1 MIKRRISGFMAFVMV
16 AVLFA
21 GNVPTYSASR
31 KTVTV
36 DTELQLWSAM
46 EDSGVSKIIF
56 KPDYEKNKAERETH
70 WDDYP
75 DYDPDDY
82 EPDEDDPD
90 YVNEYDTKDAQSYL
104 IPKVDGS
111 ENKELEIIAPYGWF
125 QNNALFKHITVTD
138 ANFFEECVS
147 GNVIL
152 STADKI
158 EFVVDGNCTVKELT
172 LEGQKSEVT
181 GGIASRD
188 RGSKIESVICN
199 RDWARVFVYLGDEFE
214 TDITLLKKTELIV
227 DNQNDKK
234 TTKISAKAEGCFV
247 QAGGKVE
254 LTAYEDTAVY
264 LYECN
269 QWYNGYDSII
279 KKASAGVNVPIA
291 YDRDGDDSV
300 FGLYGWYV
308 LTVDGGYVEFERAEF
323 FKLAGDE
330 NSGASETEYPD
341 VEEEEEEEE
350 EEVSDTETELEYD
363 NYEDW
368 LKWMGYGDDE
378 DEEEDDELPPV
389 TEPDVIVTSVGGVLD
404 PSFKVEINEENFP
417 DEVFRYYVAAHF
429 DTNSDEILSGDEI
442 RNVTEINIDGL
453 RFEKGLKGIG
463 YFEGVTRLSC
473 RDCELAKLNISN
485 LVNLEEVD
493 CTNNKLESLDLS
505 KQKGLRWLSCGL
517 NPLKKLNLKGL
528 NNLEG
533 IDCFRTDLEKLNLSK
548 LPNLK
553 SITCKESKLTS
564 VKLSKLPSLE
574 LLDCTACEISKLDLS
589 GLPSLTTLEIP
600 GNKITSIDLSKM
612 LSLQDV
618 NLAANQ
624 LEKLELSGHKNLRT
638 LNLAENRLKELKLS
652 NLQSLR
658 ELYCPFN
665 ELTEFN
671 LADLKSLEIMNCQDN
686 KIKKLSLSK
695 LPSLALLWCDNNEL
709 TTVDLSKLT
718 HLTGVSFEGNKLTKL
733 DLSGLSE
740 LQDINLAGNSIPE
753 IDISDCDWEINC
765 YVDETTKVIG
775 TENKSGDLEIK
786 SPETILY
793 TIDEATFPDLNLRNY
808 VVRKIDKNMDWKLSK
823 EEINTTVWL
832 DLENRSIS
840 DLTGLEVFAEL
851 EGLNLARNSLSKV
864 DLSPFKKLS
873 AFSCA
878 ANESIKKLDFSGL
891 NELAY
896 IDCRNTGIKKL
907 DVSALPN
914 LTVLY
919 CDNTQLTE
927 LDIAKNKTLKN
938 LSCQDLKLKNLD
950 VVADLTE
957 LQAIDCSGCGLKK
970 LDVSK
975 LTNLVN
981 LDCSDN
987 QLKELN
993 ISACKELWNLN
1004 CNNNQLEKLD
1014 LSACKDLK
1022 SLACSGNRIKE
1033 LSIKDK
1039 PDLTEVYCQE
1049 NEMTKITIKNV
1060 PSLEK
1065 LYLSNNKLKE
1075 LSLPALPKLTYLG
1088 ASLNELT
1095 SFKSSDMHA
1104 LKSLYLRGNKLQKLD
1119 LSQMTALEHLDCAF
1133 NELTKIVFPEDN
1145 VTLQNAYCQ
1154 CNELKEIDIT
1164 SLHALHLLSIHDT
1177 KIKQVD
1183 ASRCSR
1189 TFTLSGSGSEVTV
1202 RRYGEPPLSGTGED
1216 KKPAPVVTEQT
1227 VLKEEKYPE
1236 AYKALYDAIEK
1247 REKKVDLSKYSLS
1260 DLELYALFYRVI
1272 EGNPQFYDALYS
1284 SWSNGIVTIYY
1295 DKGDKDRKKFDSAV
1309 NEILGGIDPVWTD
1322 VQKIIYIHDYLVTH
1336 VVYAWEEGYE
1346 RIRPDEKANTAY
1358 HALVEGRAVCDGYSK
1373 AFKYLMDLI
1382 GIECDKVNSIQLKH
1396 SWNVLKLDGSIY
1408 FVDVTWDDPESCQGL
1423 YCEHKNLLVDK
1434 NKLITN
1440 GHTSTDWIGASSRCD
1455 LYNDIE
1461 TSKYYNSAFFTECYF
1476 EIPFMGTKTAFV
1488 GDDSFFIYDFET
1500 DETKMYDCMRDW
1512 WRGWDADQST
1522 RYQRDYTSIA
1532 AVNGSFYYTLSNGW
1546 IVRFVE
1552 DGEDETVY
1560 GMTQEERNNGI
1571 IYGISSDGNTLI
1583 YNVRKAINEPIYKVG
1598 RFKVR

>member
-1 MIKRRISGFMAFVMV
+1 
-16 AVLFA
+16 
-21 GNVPTYSASR
+21 
-31 KTVTV
+31 
-36 DTELQLWSAM
+36 
-46 EDSGVSKIIF
+46 
-56 KPDYEKNKAERETH
+56 
-70 WDDYP
+70 
-75 DYDPDDY
+75 
-82 EPDEDDPD
+82 
-90 YVNEYDTKDAQSYL
+90 
-104 IPKVDGS
+104 
-111 ENKELEIIAPYGWF
+111 
-125 QNNALFKHITVTD
+125 
-138 ANFFEECVS
+138 
-147 GNVIL
+147 
-152 STADKI
+152 
-158 EFVVDGNCTVKELT
+158 
-172 LEGQKSEVT
+172 
-181 GGIASRD
+181 
-188 RGSKIESVICN
+188 
-199 RDWARVFVYLGDEFE
+199 
-214 TDITLLKKTELIV
+214 
-227 DNQNDKK
+227 
-234 TTKISAKAEGCFV
+234 
-247 QAGGKVE
+247 
-254 LTAYEDTAVY
+254 
-264 LYECN
+264 
-269 QWYNGYDSII
+269 
-279 KKASAGVNVPIA
+279 
-291 YDRDGDDSV
+291 
-300 FGLYGWYV
+300 
-308 LTVDGGYVEFERAEF
+308 
-323 FKLAGDE
+323 
-330 NSGASETEYPD
+330 
-341 VEEEEEEEE
+341 
-350 EEVSDTETELEYD
+350 VSDTETELEYD

-368 LKWMGYGDDE
+368 LKWMGYGDDD

-389 TEPDVIVTSVGGVLD
+389 TEPDVIVTSVGGVFD
-404 PSFKVEINEENFP
+404 PCFSVDIDEKNFP
-417 DEVFRYYVAAHF
+417 DDVFRAYILYDI
-429 DTNSDEILSGDEI
+429 DTNYDGILSGEEI
-442 RNVTEINIDGL
+442 QNVTEISVDGL
-453 RFEKGLKGIG
+453 KFEKGLKGIG

-473 RDCELAKLNISN
+473 RDCELTKLNISN
-485 LVNLEEVD
+485 LVNLEELD

-548 LPNLK
+548 LLNLK

-574 LLDCTACEISKLDLS
+574 ELDCTACEISKLDLS
-589 GLPSLTTLEIP
+589 GLPALTTLEIP
-600 GNKITSIDLSKM
+600 QNKITSIDLSKM
-612 LSLQDV
+612 LSLKKV

-624 LEKLELSGHKNLRT
+624 IEKLELSGHSKLTT
-638 LNLAENRLKELKLS
+638 LNIAFNGLKELNLSNLKSLRELMCGFNELSELKLS
-652 NLQSLR
+652 GM
-658 ELYCPFN
+658 E
-665 ELTEFN
+665 
-671 LADLKSLEIMNCQDN
+671 SLEMVNCQDN
-686 KIKKLSLSK
+686 KIQKLSLSK
-695 LPSLALLWCDNNEL
+695 LPNLDSLWCDNNEL

-718 HLTGVSFEGNKLTKL
+718 HLTGVSFEGNKLTGL

-740 LQDINLAGNSIPE
+740 LQDIYLVGNPIPE
-753 IDISDCDWEINC
+753 IDVSDCFETIRC

-775 TENKSGDLEIK
+775 IENKSEDSEVKL
-786 SPETILY
+786 PETILY

-808 VVRKIDKNMDWKLSK
+808 VVRNIDKNMDWKLSK
-823 EEINTTVWL
+823 EEISAAKEIYL
-832 DLENRSIS
+832 GSRSIS
-840 DLTGLEVFAEL
+840 DLTGLELFTEL
-851 EGLNLARNSLSKV
+851 VKLEVAGNNLSKL
-864 DLSPFKKLS
+864 DLSPFKELRMLS
-873 AFSCA
+873 CGG
-878 ANESIKKLDFSGL
+878 NENLKELDFTGL
-891 NELAY
+891 EELWY

-907 DVSALPN
+907 DVSELPI

-927 LDIAKNKTLKN
+927 LDIAKNKTLKD

-981 LDCSDN
+981 LYCSDN

-1004 CNNNQLEKLD
+1004 CNNNQLVKLD

-1039 PDLTEVYCQE
+1039 PDLTEAYCQE

-1075 LSLPALPKLTYLG
+1075 LSLPALPKLTYLA

-1095 SFKSSDMHA
+1095 SFESSDMPV
-1104 LKSLYLRGNKLQKLD
+1104 LKDLYLRGNKLKKLN
-1119 LSQMTALEHLDCAF
+1119 LSKMTALEHLDCAF
-1133 NELTKIVFPEDN
+1133 NELTKIVFPADN
-1145 VTLQNAYCQ
+1145 VTLQSAYCQ
-1154 CNELKEIDIT
+1154 CNDLKEIDIT
-1164 SLHALHLLSIHDT
+1164 SLHALHMLSIHDT

-1183 ASRCSR
+1183 ASQCAR

-1202 RRYGEPPLSGTGED
+1202 RRYGEPPLPGTVEG
-1216 KKPAPVVTEQT
+1216 KKPVPVVTEQT

-1236 AYKALYDAIEK
+1236 AYKALYDAVEK

-1284 SWSNGIVTIYY
+1284 AWSNGIVTIYY

-1358 HALVEGRAVCDGYSK
+1358 HALVEGRAVCDGYSR
-1373 AFKYLMDLI
+1373 AFKYLMDRI

-1408 FVDVTWDDPESCQGL
+1408 FVDVTWDDPASCQGL
-1423 YCEHKNLLVDK
+1423 YCEHRNLLVDK

-1461 TSKYYNSAFFTECYF
+1461 TSNYYNSAFFTECYF

-1512 WRGWDADQST
+1512 WRGWKADPSH
-1522 RYQRDYTSIA
+1522 RYQRDYTAIA
-1532 AVNGSFYYTLSNGW
+1532 AVNGSFYYTVSSGA
-1546 IVRFVE
+1546 IFKFVE
-1552 DGEDETVY
+1552 DGEDEEVY
-1560 GMTQEERNNGI
+1560 GMTQEELDNGI

-1583 YNVRKAINEPIYKVG
+1583 YNVRKGINEPIYKVG